1 MNSLG
6 AFEKVPCKYDKSSEA
21 DRARLRKV
29 FDMYDRNKDGS
40 IDLEEV
46 REALAPL
53 AVADGAVLRV
63 LKRLATTKSRST
75 SLRRT
80 CRRQTPH
87 FASLSHRS
95 WHRHVDRHVHRHV
108 HRQVYRHA

>member
-63 LKRLATTKSRST
+63 LKRLDKDGDNKISFDEFEAHLQAPNATFCIAIAQIVAQ
-75 SLRRT
+75 T
-80 CRRQTPH
+80 CG
-87 FASLSHRS
+87 
-95 WHRHVDRHVHRHV
+95 
-108 HRQVYRHA
+108 